1 MGWLV
6 FVSVFYFIYESLV
19 WFVSIVVDGLVLIP
33 FELCGCWKAFIKRCN
48 KGKKKEL
55 SPQDAALLIQMTFR
69 SYLARRSQILRCL
82 RELAVAKA
90 RLKEIRAIFYNFS
103 YRRRVANDAEERQ
116 RFSEKIIVL
125 LLTVEAVE
133 VIYNDYKLY
142 NFFMAISWHT
152 LLK

>member
-1 MGWLV
+1 
-6 FVSVFYFIYESLV
+6 
-19 WFVSIVVDGLVLIP
+19 
-33 FELCGCWKAFIKRCN
+33 
-48 KGKKKEL
+48 
-55 SPQDAALLIQMTFR
+55 MTFR
-69 SYLARRSQILRCL
+69 SYLARRSQILHCL

-133 VIYNDYKLY
+133 VIYNDDKLY
-142 NFFMAISWHT
+142 NFFMAISWHM